1 MTWRRFELI
10 AWAAALAGVIGAAA
24 DLQRAPAGTSPDAVV
39 LPAAP
44 ALPSYIA
51 PESLTSAVRRIADH
65 DPFRIDHRPAAV
77 SYSPELETAA
87 PTPAIP
93 PQPRPVLVLAGTV
106 GGPPWAALVEG
117 IPGREGAVLVRAGD
131 VLGTLTVRSVKRDT
145 VTILARDT
153 VWRLSLKK
161 PW

>member
-1 MTWRRFELI
+1 MTWRRSELI
-10 AWAAALAGVIGAAA
+10 AWAGALASVTATAA
-24 DLQRAPAGTSPDAVV
+24 DIQHAPAGPSAHAVA

-44 ALPSYIA
+44 ALPSFIA
-51 PESLTSAVRRIADH
+51 PESLTSAVRRIAQH
-65 DPFRIDHRPAAV
+65 DPFRIDHRPASV
-77 SYSPELETAA
+77 SYRPELETTA
-87 PTPAIP
+87 PASPVSP
-93 PQPRPVLVLAGTV
+93 PPRPVLVLAGTV

-131 VLGTLTVRSVKRDT
+131 VLGTITVRTVKRDT
-145 VTILARDT
+145 VTIQAQDT

>member
-1 MTWRRFELI
+1 MTWRRSELV
-10 AWAAALAGVIGAAA
+10 AWAGALASVAATAA
-24 DLQRAPAGTSPDAVV
+24 DMQHAPVGPSANAVA

-44 ALPSYIA
+44 ALPSFIA
-51 PESLTSAVRRIADH
+51 PESLAAAVRRIAEH
-65 DPFRIDHRPAAV
+65 DPFRIDHRPASA
-77 SYSPELETAA
+77 SYRPDLETAA
-87 PTPAIP
+87 PTQPVQP
-93 PQPRPVLVLAGTV
+93 PPRPVLVLAGTV

-131 VLGTLTVRSVKRDT
+131 VLGTLTVRTVKRDT
-145 VTILARDT
+145 VTIQARDT